1 MLRSKCKMDPIT
13 ESQARGRFARICVEL
28 DVFQPLCGTLM
39 IDDRRVRLE
48 YESIGLIYFSCGR
61 IGHGKETCREGLQA
75 NQYEDTRMETET
87 IPPPQ
92 QEVSNNSFGHWMNGR
107 YDNMGDTGH
116 LKYNTS
122 NIENM
127 DKRGGGV
134 KKDKV
139 GFKYMRTNSNN
150 VGKVGESR
158 FDILNDKG
166 KGLDLKEKGVLSEV
180 ANLNEKSRVF
190 KKTDKAN
197 VSIKVGANNNS
208 QKKPGIAKNKSKK
221 QLVFNTSNENESHS
235 SR

>member
-1 MLRSKCKMDPIT
+1 M
-13 ESQARGRFARICVEL
+13 RGKPSVSFKSTLLNMANPKYWKRF
-28 DVFQPLCGTLM
+28 D
-39 IDDRRVRLE
+39 
-48 YESIGLIYFSCGR
+48 S
-61 IGHGKETCREGLQA
+61 GKERLKIAQGDILVSKGFEGPA
-75 NQYEDTRMETET
+75 MR
-87 IPPPQ
+87 
-92 QEVSNNSFGHWMNGR
+92 NGR

-190 KKTDKAN
+190 KKTDKAK
-197 VSIKVGANNNS
+197 VSI
-208 QKKPGIAKNKSKK
+208 KPGIAKNKSKK